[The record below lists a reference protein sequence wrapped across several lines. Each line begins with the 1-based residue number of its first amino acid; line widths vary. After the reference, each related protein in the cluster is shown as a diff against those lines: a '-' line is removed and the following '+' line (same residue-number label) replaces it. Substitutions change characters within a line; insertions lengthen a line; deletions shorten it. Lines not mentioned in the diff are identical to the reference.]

1 MREVG
6 GQSSF
11 MMKMTNT
18 AKGRCARPYRLS
30 FTSVALLAAL
40 AAGAQE
46 PGKLSLRLS
55 AELSL
60 GREAAQAIAP
70 GASSALPQAA
80 LLLASIPPG
89 SAAQASMRDYRIG
102 PEDLIEIQVFG
113 VDQLTR
119 TVRVNAR
126 GMVSL
131 PLIGNLDLGGLTAS
145 QAESLIVA
153 RLAESFLQDP
163 QVSLFIKEYTSQRVT
178 IEGAVNKPGVYPLR
192 GPTTLLQS
200 LAVAG
205 GQANLSD
212 MTEVMLFRADAAGK
226 RETLVYDVDRIRSG
240 QLEDPTVVNDDLI
253 VVKRSKARTILKDSI
268 VRDIIDTVNPFRW
281 TP

>member
-1 MREVG
+1 MT
-6 GQSSF
+6 
-11 MMKMTNT
+11 KMTHM
-18 AKGRCARPYRLS
+18 AKGRGARPYRLS

-55 AELSL
+55 GELSL
-60 GREAAQAIAP
+60 DRETARAVAHD
-70 GASSALPQAA
+70 ASAA
-80 LLLASIPPG
+80 LSQAVLLPASIPPG
-89 SAAQASMRDYRIG
+89 GAPPAPMRDYRIG

-126 GMVSL
+126 GLVSL
-131 PLIGNLDLGGLTAS
+131 PLIGNLELGGLTAS

-178 IEGAVNKPGVYPLR
+178 VEGAVNKPGVYPLR

-240 QLEDPTVVNDDLI
+240 QVEDPTVVNDDLI

-281 TP
+281 GSP

>member
-1 MREVG
+1 MI
-6 GQSSF
+6 
-11 MMKMTNT
+11 
-18 AKGRCARPYRLS
+18 AKLS
-30 FTSVALLAAL
+30 LAWIALLASIPAI
-40 AAGAQE
+40 AQE
-46 PGKLSLRLS
+46 PGKPSLRLS
-55 AELSL
+55 DQLTL
-60 GREAAQAIAP
+60 GSAVARAP
-70 GASSALPQAA
+70 APALQRAA
-80 LLLASIPPG
+80 LLPAPQVAAS
-89 SAAQASMRDYRIG
+89 QSMRDYRIG
-102 PEDLIEIQVFG
+102 PEDLLEIQVFG

-126 GMVSL
+126 GMISL
-131 PLIGNLDLGGLTAS
+131 PLVGNLELGGLTAQ
-145 QAESLIVA
+145 QAEALIVA

-226 RETLVYDVDRIRSG
+226 RETLVYDVDSIRSG
-240 QLEDPTVVNDDLI
+240 QLEDPVVVNDDLI
-253 VVKRSKARTILKDSI
+253 VVKRSRARTILKDSI
-268 VRDIIDTVNPFRW
+268 LRDVLDTVNPFRW

>member
-1 MREVG
+1 MKIFA
-6 GQSSF
+6 SF
-11 MMKMTNT
+11 AVILTF
-18 AKGRCARPYRLS
+18 AWASAQAEEPAR
-30 FTSVALLAAL
+30 
-40 AAGAQE
+40 
-46 PGKLSLRLS
+46 LSLRLS
-55 AELSL
+55 DELTLSTASP
-60 GREAAQAIAP
+60 RQAAAA
-70 GASSALPQAA
+70 AALPRAPSTLGAA
-80 LLLASIPPG
+80 
-89 SAAQASMRDYRIG
+89 RDYRIG
-102 PEDLIEIQVFG
+102 TDDLLEIQVFG

-119 TVRVNAR
+119 TVRVNSR

-131 PLIGNLDLGGLTAS
+131 PLIGTLEVGGLSAQ
-145 QAESLIVA
+145 QAEALVVA
-153 RLAESFLQDP
+153 KLAQSYLQDP

-226 RETLVYDVDRIRSG
+226 RETLVYDVDSIRSG
-240 QLEDPTVVNDDLI
+240 QLQDPVVVNDDLI
-253 VVKRSKARTILKDSI
+253 VVKRSRARTILKDSI
-268 VRDIIDTVNPFRW
+268 LRDVLDTVNPFRW